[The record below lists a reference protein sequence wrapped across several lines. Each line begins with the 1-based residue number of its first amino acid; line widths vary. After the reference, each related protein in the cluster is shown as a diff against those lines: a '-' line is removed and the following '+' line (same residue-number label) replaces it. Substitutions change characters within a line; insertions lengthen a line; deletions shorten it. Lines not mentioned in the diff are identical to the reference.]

1 MSLGESVSVR
11 VGVFI
16 SDLERNAGM
25 GVNISVMTEPL

>member
-16 SDLERNAGM
+16 SDLDRNVGM
-25 GVNISVMTEPL
+25 GVNISVMTEWL